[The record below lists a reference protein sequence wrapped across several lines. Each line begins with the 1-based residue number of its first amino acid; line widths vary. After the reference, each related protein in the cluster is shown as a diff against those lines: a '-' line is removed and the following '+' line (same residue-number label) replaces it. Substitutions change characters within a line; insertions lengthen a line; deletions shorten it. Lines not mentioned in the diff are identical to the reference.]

1 MDEYQLYATINMLLL
16 YRNNRTDK
24 LASVGTHSD
33 PTRVREKCHIGSAIW
48 LVGNHMHLLANKEYL
63 YS

>member
-1 MDEYQLYATINMLLL
+1 MLLL